1 MPTGYTDGV
10 SDGTITTFEEYALT
24 CARAFGA
31 CVTLRDEPLNGDI
44 PEFTVDEYYKRWVD
58 ETKTE
63 LERFSNLTHDQ
74 LVEEYNNDI
83 ANRQARAAQ
92 AASAIEDRKLQ
103 QRRYE
108 MMLARAKLFK
118 PPTGSHIEFG
128 KFIVEQLKQ
137 SIAYCGTRSYDN
149 MTIPSF
155 EVWQVE
161 KLDQL
166 KSNAEYAVQSY
177 EDEVKRVA
185 SRNEWVRNLRKAIK
199 EVEDLW
205 ESRFISDK
213 AIKEA
218 ISDGN
223 E

>member
-1 MPTGYTDGV
+1 MPTGYTSGV
-10 SDGTITTFEEYALT
+10 SNGTITTFKEYALT

-31 CVTLRDEPLNGDI
+31 CVTLRDEPLSSNI
-44 PEFTVDEYYKRWVD
+44 PEFTVNESYKRRVD

-63 LERFSNLTHDQ
+63 LKRFSDLTHDQ
-74 LVEEYNNDI
+74 LVEKYNADI
-83 ANRQARAAQ
+83 ANRQAW

-108 MMLARAKLFK
+108 MMLAQAKLFK
-118 PPTGSHIEFG
+118 PPTGSHIDFG
-128 KFIVEQLKQ
+128 KFIVEQLEQ
-137 SIAYCGTRSYDN
+137 SIAFDCEPRSYDN
-149 MTIPSF
+149 MPF
-155 EVWQVE
+155 EAWQVE
-161 KLDQL
+161 RLDQL
-166 KSNAEYAVQSY
+166 KSNAERAVESY
-177 EDEVKRVA
+177 EEEVKRVA

-218 ISDGN
+218 ISENDS